1 MRRSVLAPMV
11 FLLTGCVTI
20 HQNPPTTPATPVQVQ
35 PSVPQVVQVC
45 IPYKPPLRRRI
56 PPVPDIGEP
65 KGDYTA
71 YLEGAAEQLVDHITA
86 LRLYIA
92 AAHQDQDDALREHE
106 RSCKQ

>member
-1 MRRSVLAPMV
+1 MRRSALTLMV

-20 HQNPPTTPATPVQVQ
+20 HQNPPTAPATPVQ
-35 PSVPQVVQVC
+35 PATPQVVQVC